1 MQTIPNIRGT
11 HAFDDSKGNKWDKIK
26 RNPNKRSKA
35 FMYAHVTTGIT
46 IGCTTLIQTV
56 VYTEGKQKL
65 HEQGL
70 LKKITRELFVSLDS
84 QRKSPKTISP
94 VFFFLPPSP
103 PKSQPFFLPRYKQK
117 QGRNPNSF
125 PSLPFIT
132 RPELLK
138 KWLT

>member
-1 MQTIPNIRGT
+1 
-11 HAFDDSKGNKWDKIK
+11 
-26 RNPNKRSKA
+26 
-35 FMYAHVTTGIT
+35 MYAHVTTGIT

-103 PKSQPFFLPRYKQK
+103 
-117 QGRNPNSF
+117 
-125 PSLPFIT
+125 
-132 RPELLK
+132 
-138 KWLT
+138 